1 MRPTNDSL
9 ARAQREISFHVTLLS
24 FFFFFFAVSG
34 DYVFFRFD
42 KFTYRL
48 SLKKKSQVYL
58 LRKGSLCA
66 LYFRL
71 NLK

>member
-24 FFFFFFAVSG
+24 FFFFFAVSG

-48 SLKKKSQVYL
+48 SLKKKSQVYY